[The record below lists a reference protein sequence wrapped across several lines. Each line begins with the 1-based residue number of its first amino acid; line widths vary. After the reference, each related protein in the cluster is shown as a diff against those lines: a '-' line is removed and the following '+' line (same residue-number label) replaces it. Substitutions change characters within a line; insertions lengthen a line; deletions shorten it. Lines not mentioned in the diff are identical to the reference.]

1 MSRIVRKP
9 FFAFACCL
17 VFITL
22 GCSSLSAQTDTSAP
36 NVPDNYFSAMQWR
49 CIGPH
54 RGGRV
59 LAVSGVRGE
68 PDTFYFGAVA
78 GGVWKT
84 TDAGNTWKP
93 IFDAQPVASIGAL
106 AVSTS
111 DPNVIY
117 VGTGEAD
124 MRSDITYGAGMYKS
138 IDAGKTWSYIGLKD
152 TRQIGRVL
160 IDPKDTDVVLVAAL
174 GHGFGP
180 NEDRGVYRTTNGGK
194 NWTRVLYKDENTGAV
209 DLAFDPDNPNT
220 VYASL
225 WNVRRPPYVTYAPI
239 TGPGGGLY
247 KSTDRGET
255 WKEISGHG
263 LPTGKLGRIGLDV
276 VAGQHGKRVFALIDA
291 GASSGLY
298 RSDNSGADWT
308 LVGTDT
314 RILSRGWYFGEVR
327 SDPKNPDVVYVSNVS
342 LYRSLDG
349 GQSFKAIRGAP
360 GGDDYHSLWI
370 DPENPQRM
378 ISGVDQGTIVTVN
391 GGKTWSTW
399 YNQPTAQF
407 YHVAVDNQFP
417 YWVYG
422 AQQDSGT
429 ATVASRSDYGQITF
443 RDWHP
448 VGAGESGYI
457 LPDPVNP
464 QIVYGGSTG
473 GDLYRFD
480 TKTGQVQDVSPTPAE
495 LGTKVAHRYPWTT
508 PIAFSSQAPHALY
521 QASQF
526 LMKTADGGHSWKII
540 SPDLTLRP
548 GEKAEGAQGVIYTI
562 APSPKTAG
570 LIWIGTDTG
579 RLQLTTNDG
588 LTWSDVTP
596 KDLPPWSM
604 ISLIDAS
611 PHDARTAY
619 AAIDRH
625 QIDDIA
631 PHIFSTHDA
640 GKTWNEIINGIPANA
655 YVHAVREDP
664 VRRGLLFA
672 GTELGV
678 YVSFNDGTNWQP
690 LQLNLPVTPVRD
702 LVVKDND
709 LVVATHGRSFW
720 ILDDISSLRE
730 LNTETAAAP
739 VHLFHPA
746 TAIRIRKNEAHDTPL
761 PPETPAGKNPPA
773 GAIIDYSL
781 QSVPGELTLEILDSA
796 GKLVRKYSSSD
807 EQRKLDD
814 TQSFPTYW
822 FNPPAPL
829 SRNIGLNRF
838 VWDLRYERPKALRY
852 GYSIAAAFG
861 DDAIMQPEGPL
872 VVPGVYQVRL
882 STNDRTYTSTV
893 EVKMDPRVRVPPLA
907 LGQQLA
913 FELKVS
919 DALKESFTAVQQIK
933 TLRSQLKDL
942 GSKLQADATAKPALD
957 AIAALDKKAAE
968 LVAVETTYP
977 PVGVV
982 SAASLNG
989 ALASLMAQVDG
1000 ADAAPT
1006 AQATKT
1012 YLDYRTLLDQKQA
1025 VWNRLKTNDIP
1036 ALNVILAQRGLERIS
1051 VVMSGEKIGIPE
1063 CDDYLRAYEA
1073 CISGKVP
1080 DVTVDQF
1087 MSSLE
1092 EVRNAWHKLAENPV
1106 TRKSLAYACRQVRTQ
1121 AATAMKSYGCT
1132 F

>member
-1 MSRIVRKP
+1 MSRIARKP
-9 FFAFACCL
+9 YFVLACCF

-22 GCSSLSAQTDTSAP
+22 GCSSSYAQTETSAP

-93 IFDAQPVASIGAL
+93 IFDSQPAASIGAL

-111 DPNVIY
+111 DPNIIY

-138 IDAGKTWSYIGLKD
+138 TDAGKTWSYIGLSD

-160 IDPKDTDVVLVAAL
+160 IDPKDPDVVLVAAL

-180 NEDRGVYRTTNGGK
+180 NEERGVYRTTNGGK
-194 NWTRVLYKDENTGAV
+194 NWTRVLQKDENTGAV
-209 DLAFDPDNPNT
+209 DLAFDPDNSNT

-239 TGPGGGLY
+239 TGPGGGIY

-255 WKEISGHG
+255 WKEISGRG

-276 VAGQHGKRVFALIDA
+276 AAGQHGKRVFALIDA
-291 GASSGLY
+291 GTSSGLY

-327 SDPKNPDVVYVSNVS
+327 IDPKNPDTVYVSNVS

-349 GQSFKAIRGAP
+349 GKSFKAIRGAP

-378 ISGVDQGTIVTVN
+378 ISGVDQGTIITQN
-391 GGKTWSTW
+391 GGATWSTW

-429 ATVASRSDYGQITF
+429 ATVVSRSDYGQITY

-480 TKTGQVQDVSPTPAE
+480 TRTGQVQDVSPTPAE
-495 LGTKVAHRYPWTT
+495 LGTNVAHRYPWTT
-508 PIAFSSQAPHALY
+508 PIAFSYQAPHALY

-548 GEKAEGAQGVIYTI
+548 GEKEEGAQGVIYTI

-596 KDLPPWSM
+596 KDLPAWSM

-611 PHDARTAY
+611 PHDVRAAY

-625 QIDDIA
+625 QVDDIA
-631 PHIFSTHDA
+631 PHIFSTHDS
-640 GKTWNEIINGIPANA
+640 GKTWTEITHGIPANA

-664 VRRGLLFA
+664 VRKGLLFA

-678 YVSFNDGTNWQP
+678 YVSFNDGANWQP

-730 LNTETAAAP
+730 LNTETAAAA

-746 TAIRIRKNEAHDTPL
+746 TAIRIRKNVAHDTPL
-761 PPETPAGKNPPA
+761 QPETPAGKNPPA

-796 GKLVRKYSSSD
+796 GKLVRKYSSGD
-807 EQRKLDD
+807 AQRTLDD

-838 VWDLRYERPKALRY
+838 VWDLRYERPRALRY
-852 GYSIAAAFG
+852 GYSIAAAYG
-861 DDAIMQPEGPL
+861 EDAILQPEGPL
-872 VVPGVYQVRL
+872 VMPGLYQVKLTSNGR
-882 STNDRTYTSTV
+882 SYTSTV
-893 EVKMDPRVRVPPLA
+893 EVKMDPRVRVPTLA
-907 LGQQLA
+907 LSQQLA

-919 DALKESFTAVQQIK
+919 DALQQSFIVVQQIK
-933 TLRSQLKDL
+933 ELRSKLKEL
-942 GSKLQADATAKPALD
+942 QSKLQSDAGGKPILD
-957 AIAALDKKAAE
+957 AIAPLDKKAAE
-968 LVAVETTYP
+968 LVAVEQTYP
-977 PVGVV
+977 PVGII

-989 ALASLMAQVDG
+989 ALGSLMAQVDG

-1006 AQATKT
+1006 AQAASAFTT
-1012 YLDYRTLLDQKQA
+1012 YDKLLAQQLAKWDK
-1025 VWNRLKTNDIP
+1025 LKSNDLH
-1036 ALNVILAQRGLERIS
+1036 ALNALLQKAQ
-1051 VVMSGEKIGIPE
+1051 
-1063 CDDYLRAYEA
+1063 
-1073 CISGKVP
+1073 
-1080 DVTVDQF
+1080 VT
-1087 MSSLE
+1087 E
-1092 EVRNAWHKLAENPV
+1092 IKL
-1106 TRKSLAYACRQVRTQ
+1106 KDW
-1121 AATAMKSYGCT
+1121 
-1132 F
+1132 